1 MKGLINPKDKND
13 IRLNQ
18 MAEKFDREKK
28 GILSARDFRTF
39 LDTLRELDLSDEQKT
54 LLGNLA
60 DLNHD
65 GLIQYD
71 EFFSFL
77 KADIKIDQLQPSQK

>member
-1 MKGLINPKDKND
+1 MKSLINPNDKND

-28 GILSARDFRTF
+28 GILAARDFRAF
-39 LDTLRELDLSDEQKT
+39 LDTLKELDLSDEQKT

-71 EFFSFL
+71 EFLLFL
-77 KADIKIDQLQPSQK
+77 KADIKTDQLQASKK